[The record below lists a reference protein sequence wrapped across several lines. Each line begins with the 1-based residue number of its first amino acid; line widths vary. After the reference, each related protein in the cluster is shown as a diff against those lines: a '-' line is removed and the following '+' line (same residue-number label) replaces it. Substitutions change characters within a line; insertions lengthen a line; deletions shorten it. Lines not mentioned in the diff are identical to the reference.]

1 MLSLIAR
8 NWWAV
13 VLRGVMAILFGV
25 LAWTWP
31 GVTMGALILMW
42 GAYCFA
48 DGVLAIVSAVS
59 GSSGQPWWVLA
70 LEGGIGLGAAAVAF
84 LYPGLTA
91 IALVYLISAWAIATG
106 ILEIA
111 AAIRLRAE
119 IKGEFW
125 LALAGLASVAFGLLL
140 LAQPGVGVLAI
151 VWMIGAYAFLF
162 GVILIALGFH
172 LRRFK
177 GLGDRVARVAAAHR

>member
-13 VLRGVMAILFGV
+13 VLRGVLAILFGAI
-25 LAWTWP
+25 AWMWP
-31 GVTMGALILMW
+31 GVTMGVLVLMW

-48 DGVLAIVSAVS
+48 DGVLAIYSAFS
-59 GSSGQPWWVLA
+59 GASGQPWWVLA
-70 LEGGIGLGAAAVAF
+70 LEGVIGLGAAAVAF

-91 IALVYLISAWAIATG
+91 VTLVYLIAAWAIATG
-106 ILEIA
+106 ILEIV

-125 LALAGLASVAFGLLL
+125 LGLAGLASVAFGLLL
-140 LAQPGVGVLAI
+140 IAQPGVGILAV

-162 GVILIALGFH
+162 GLMLIALGFH
-172 LRRFK
+172 LRRLK
-177 GLGDRVARVAAAHR
+177 GVGDRVAHVAAAHR

>member
-8 NWWAV
+8 NWWVV
-13 VLRGVMAILFGV
+13 VLRGVFAVLFGV
-25 LAWTWP
+25 IAWTWP
-31 GVTMGALILMW
+31 GVTMGALVLMW

-59 GSSGQPWWVLA
+59 GAGGRPWWVLA
-70 LEGGIGLGAAAVAF
+70 LEGAIGLGAAAVAF

-91 IALVYLISAWAIATG
+91 ITLVYLIAAWAIATG
-106 ILEIA
+106 IMEIA

-125 LALAGLASVAFGLLL
+125 LALAGLASVAFGVLL
-140 LAQPGVGVLAI
+140 LARPGVGVLAV
-151 VWMIGAYAFLF
+151 VWMIGAYAFVF
-162 GVILIALGFH
+162 GVMLIALGFR
-172 LRRFK
+172 LRRLK
-177 GLGDRVARVAAAHR
+177 GFGDRVARVAAAH